1 MLSEVMNIW
10 TCRIITLC
18 YFYCHLLNIYYLC
31 VFSCVFTNLTEMQ
44 ATARIY
50 FQKAPAKKTKDDLC
64 PVKLCITHN
73 RKRKYY
79 SVIDEVKDHS
89 WLYVAADAIEKIIS
103 DSPRGK
109 YRDIAFEYKR
119 ITDKAN
125 AIINDMPVFSF
136 NQFEQKFKNE
146 VTDWDNVFAAM
157 MEQIKE
163 LKSEDRF
170 SYAMSF
176 ESTMRAVKEF
186 HEGKTFDFNCRDK
199 VINRYE
205 KYLSGKPLNFVDITP
220 AWLKK
225 FETYLRGQGK
235 KKSTLGIYVRNLR
248 VLFNLAIKEHQ
259 VRAEYPFNKHKPKS
273 STGRKIALTAEQ
285 ISLIANYQTVDPK
298 EKFYRDMFMFSFLG
312 CGMNMTDIARLRYS
326 NIEGNEIVFVRKK
339 TEAEEKTEEALR
351 IPITR
356 QMQSIIDTHGVRA
369 VGHDA
374 FIFPILRPEW
384 NEEQKFAEV
393 RQLIKMANS
402 HLKRIAKAVK
412 IKENLSSYVARHS
425 WATISKNTGASTEYI
440 SEQLGHS
447 SVLVTKSYLKGFEK
461 ATREQQSNKTEDAVY
476 NQTAV

>member
-1 MLSEVMNIW
+1 
-10 TCRIITLC
+10 
-18 YFYCHLLNIYYLC
+18 
-31 VFSCVFTNLTEMQ
+31 MQ

-79 SVIDEVKDHS
+79 SISDEIKDNT
-89 WLYVAADAIEKIIS
+89 WLYVSEDAIEKITS

-125 AIINDMPVFSF
+125 AIINSMPVFSF
-136 NQFEQKFKNE
+136 NQFEQKFMNE
-146 VTDWDNVFAAM
+146 VKDWDNVFAAM
-157 MEQIKE
+157 IEHIKE

-176 ESTMRAVKEF
+176 ESTLRAVKEF
-186 HEGKTFDFNCRDK
+186 HEDKTFNFNSRNK
-199 VINRYE
+199 VVNRYE
-205 KYLSGKPLNFVDITP
+205 KYLSGKQLNFVDITP

-225 FETYLRGQGK
+225 FEKYLKGKGK

-248 VLFNLAIKEHQ
+248 VLFNLAIKKHN
-259 VRAEYPFNKHKPKS
+259 VRAEYPFNEHKPKTS
-273 STGRKIALTAEQ
+273 SKRKIALTAEQ
-285 ISLIANYQTVDPK
+285 ISLIANYQTDDPK
-298 EKFYRDMFMFSFLG
+298 AQFYRDMFMFSFLA
-312 CGMNMTDIARLRYS
+312 CGMNMTDIARLKYS

-339 TEAEEKTEEALR
+339 TEAEENTEEPLQ
-351 IPITR
+351 IPITKR
-356 QMQSIIDTHGVRA
+356 MQSIIDTHGIRA
-369 VGHDA
+369 VGYDS

-384 NEEQKFAEV
+384 DEERKFTEV
-393 RQLIKMANS
+393 RQLTKMVNQ

-412 IKENLSSYVARHS
+412 IKENVSSYVARHS

-447 SVLVTKSYLKGFEK
+447 SVSVTKLYLKGFEK
-461 ATREQQSNKTEDAVY
+461 ATREKQSTKTEDAVY

>member
-1 MLSEVMNIW
+1 
-10 TCRIITLC
+10 
-18 YFYCHLLNIYYLC
+18 
-31 VFSCVFTNLTEMQ
+31 MQ

-79 SVIDEVKDHS
+79 SISDKIKDNA
-89 WLYVAADAIEKIIS
+89 WLYVSEDAIEKITS

-109 YRDIAFEYKR
+109 YRDIAFEYKK
-119 ITDKAN
+119 ITDKAE
-125 AIINDMPVFSF
+125 AIINDLSVFSF
-136 NQFEQKFKNE
+136 NQFEQKFMNE
-146 VTDWDNVFAAM
+146 VKDWDNVFAAM
-157 MEQIKE
+157 IEHIKE

-176 ESTMRAVKEF
+176 ESTLRAVKEF
-186 HEGKTFDFNCRDK
+186 HEGKTFDFNSRNK
-199 VINRYE
+199 VVSRYE
-205 KYLSGKPLNFVDITP
+205 KYLSGKQLNFVDITP

-225 FETYLRGQGK
+225 FEKHLKDKGK

-248 VLFNLAIKEHQ
+248 VLFNLAIKKHH
-259 VRAEYPFNKHKPKS
+259 VKAEYPFNEHKPKTS
-273 STGRKIALTAEQ
+273 SKRKIALTAEQ
-285 ISLIANYQTVDPK
+285 ISLIANYQTDDPK
-298 EKFYRDMFMFSFLG
+298 AQFYRDMFMFSFLA

-326 NIEGNEIVFVRKK
+326 NIAGNEIVFVRKK
-339 TEAEEKTEEALR
+339 TEAEENTEEPLQ
-351 IPITR
+351 IPITKR
-356 QMQSIIDTHGVRA
+356 MQSIIDTHGIRA
-369 VGHDA
+369 VGYDS

-384 NEEQKFAEV
+384 DEERKFAEV
-393 RQLIKMANS
+393 RQLTKMVNQ

-412 IKENLSSYVARHS
+412 IKDNVSSYVARHS

-461 ATREQQSNKTEDAVY
+461 ATREQQSSKTEDAVY
-476 NQTAV
+476 NQKAV

>member
-1 MLSEVMNIW
+1 
-10 TCRIITLC
+10 
-18 YFYCHLLNIYYLC
+18 
-31 VFSCVFTNLTEMQ
+31 MQ

-79 SVIDEVKDHS
+79 SISDEIKDNT
-89 WLYVAADAIEKIIS
+89 WLYVSEDAIEKITS

-109 YRDIAFEYKR
+109 YRDIAFEYKK
-119 ITDKAN
+119 ITDKAD
-125 AIINDMPVFSF
+125 AIINSLPVFSF
-136 NQFEQKFKNE
+136 NQFEQKFMNE
-146 VTDWDNVFAAM
+146 VKDWDNVFAAM
-157 MEQIKE
+157 IEHIKE

-176 ESTMRAVKEF
+176 ESTLRAVKEF
-186 HEGKTFDFNCRDK
+186 HEDKTFDFNSRNK
-199 VINRYE
+199 VVNRYE
-205 KYLSGKPLNFVDITP
+205 KYLSGKQLNFVDITP

-225 FETYLRGQGK
+225 FEKYLKGKGK

-248 VLFNLAIKEHQ
+248 VLFNLAIKKHN
-259 VRAEYPFNKHKPKS
+259 VRAEYPFNEHKPKTS
-273 STGRKIALTAEQ
+273 SKRKIALTAEQ
-285 ISLIANYQTVDPK
+285 ISLIANYQTDDPK
-298 EKFYRDMFMFSFLG
+298 AQFYRDMFMFSFLA
-312 CGMNMTDIARLRYS
+312 CGMNMTDIARLKYS

-339 TEAEEKTEEALR
+339 TEAEENTEEPLQ
-351 IPITR
+351 IPITKR
-356 QMQSIIDTHGVRA
+356 MQSIIDTHGVRA

-384 NEEQKFAEV
+384 DEERKFAEV
-393 RQLIKMANS
+393 RQLTKMVNQ

-412 IKENLSSYVARHS
+412 IKENVSSYVARHS

-447 SVLVTKSYLKGFEK
+447 SVSVTKLYLKGFEK
-461 ATREQQSNKTEDAVY
+461 ATREKQSTKTEDAVY
-476 NQTAV
+476 NQKAV

>member
-1 MLSEVMNIW
+1 
-10 TCRIITLC
+10 
-18 YFYCHLLNIYYLC
+18 
-31 VFSCVFTNLTEMQ
+31 MQ

-79 SVIDEVKDHS
+79 SISDKIKDNA
-89 WLYVAADAIEKIIS
+89 WLYVSEDAIEKITS

-109 YRDIAFEYKR
+109 YRDIAFEYKK
-119 ITDKAN
+119 ITDKAE
-125 AIINDMPVFSF
+125 AIINDLSVFSF
-136 NQFEQKFKNE
+136 NQFEQKFMNE
-146 VTDWDNVFAAM
+146 VKDWDNVCAAM
-157 MEQIKE
+157 IEHIKE

-176 ESTMRAVKEF
+176 ESTLRAVKEF
-186 HEGKTFDFNCRDK
+186 HEGKTFDFNSRNK
-199 VINRYE
+199 VVSRYE
-205 KYLSGKPLNFVDITP
+205 KYLSGKQLNFVDITP

-225 FETYLRGQGK
+225 FEKYLKDKGK

-248 VLFNLAIKEHQ
+248 VLFNLAIKKHH
-259 VRAEYPFNKHKPKS
+259 VKAEYPFNEHKPKTS
-273 STGRKIALTAEQ
+273 SKRKIALTAEQ
-285 ISLIANYQTVDPK
+285 ISLIANYQTDDPK
-298 EKFYRDMFMFSFLG
+298 AQFYRDMFMFSFLA

-339 TEAEEKTEEALR
+339 TEAEENTEEPLQ
-351 IPITR
+351 IPITKR
-356 QMQSIIDTHGVRA
+356 MQSIIDTHGIRA
-369 VGHDA
+369 VGYDS

-384 NEEQKFAEV
+384 DEERKFAEV
-393 RQLIKMANS
+393 RQLTKMVNQ

-412 IKENLSSYVARHS
+412 IKDNVSSYVARHS

-461 ATREQQSNKTEDAVY
+461 ATRETQSTKTEDAVY
-476 NQTAV
+476 NQKAV

>member
-1 MLSEVMNIW
+1 
-10 TCRIITLC
+10 
-18 YFYCHLLNIYYLC
+18 
-31 VFSCVFTNLTEMQ
+31 MQ

-79 SVIDEVKDHS
+79 SISDEIKDNT
-89 WLYVAADAIEKIIS
+89 WLYVTEDAIEKITS

-125 AIINDMPVFSF
+125 AIINSMPVFSF
-136 NQFEQKFKNE
+136 NQFEQKFMNE
-146 VTDWDNVFAAM
+146 VKDWDNVFAAM
-157 MEQIKE
+157 IEHIKE

-176 ESTMRAVKEF
+176 ESTLRAVKEF
-186 HEGKTFDFNCRDK
+186 HEDKTFDFNSRNK
-199 VINRYE
+199 VVSRYE
-205 KYLSGKPLNFVDITP
+205 KYLSGKQLNFVDITP

-225 FETYLRGQGK
+225 FEKYLKGKGK

-248 VLFNLAIKEHQ
+248 VLFNLAIKKHH
-259 VRAEYPFNKHKPKS
+259 VKAEYPFNEHKPKTS
-273 STGRKIALTAEQ
+273 SKRKIALTAEQ
-285 ISLIANYQTVDPK
+285 ISLIANYQTDDPK
-298 EKFYRDMFMFSFLG
+298 AQFYRDMFMFSFLA
-312 CGMNMTDIARLRYS
+312 CGMNMTDIARLKYS

-339 TEAEEKTEEALR
+339 TEAEENTEEPLQ
-351 IPITR
+351 IPITKR
-356 QMQSIIDTHGVRA
+356 MQSIIDTHGIRA
-369 VGHDA
+369 VGYDS

-384 NEEQKFAEV
+384 DEERKFTEV
-393 RQLIKMANS
+393 RQLTKMVNQ

-412 IKENLSSYVARHS
+412 IKENVSSYVARHS

-461 ATREQQSNKTEDAVY
+461 ATREQQSSKIEDVVY

>member
-1 MLSEVMNIW
+1 
-10 TCRIITLC
+10 
-18 YFYCHLLNIYYLC
+18 
-31 VFSCVFTNLTEMQ
+31 MQ

-79 SVIDEVKDHS
+79 SISDKIKDNT
-89 WLYVAADAIEKIIS
+89 WLYVSEDAIEKITS

-109 YRDIAFEYKR
+109 YRDIAFEYKK
-119 ITDKAN
+119 ITDKAE
-125 AIINDMPVFSF
+125 AIINDLSVFSF
-136 NQFEQKFKNE
+136 NQFEQKFMNE
-146 VTDWDNVFAAM
+146 VKDWDNVFAAM
-157 MEQIKE
+157 IEHIKE

-176 ESTMRAVKEF
+176 ESTLRAVKEF
-186 HEGKTFDFNCRDK
+186 HEGKTFDFNSRNK
-199 VINRYE
+199 VVSRYE
-205 KYLSGKPLNFVDITP
+205 KYLSGKQLNFVDITP

-225 FETYLRGQGK
+225 FEKHLKDQGK

-248 VLFNLAIKEHQ
+248 VLFNLAIKKHH
-259 VRAEYPFNKHKPKS
+259 VKAEYPFNEHKPKTS
-273 STGRKIALTAEQ
+273 SKRKIALTAEQ
-285 ISLIANYQTVDPK
+285 ISLIANYQTDDPK
-298 EKFYRDMFMFSFLG
+298 AQFYRDMFMFSFLA
-312 CGMNMTDIARLRYS
+312 CGMNLTDIARLRYS

-339 TEAEEKTEEALR
+339 TEAEENTEEPLQ
-351 IPITR
+351 IPITKR
-356 QMQSIIDTHGVRA
+356 MQSIIDTHGIRA
-369 VGHDA
+369 VGYDS

-384 NEEQKFAEV
+384 DEERKFAEV
-393 RQLIKMANS
+393 RQLTKMVNQ

-412 IKENLSSYVARHS
+412 IKDNVSSYVARHS

-461 ATREQQSNKTEDAVY
+461 ATRETQSTKTEDAVY
-476 NQTAV
+476 NQKAV

>member
-1 MLSEVMNIW
+1 
-10 TCRIITLC
+10 
-18 YFYCHLLNIYYLC
+18 
-31 VFSCVFTNLTEMQ
+31 MQ

-79 SVIDEVKDHS
+79 SISDEIKDNT
-89 WLYVAADAIEKIIS
+89 WLYVTEDAIEKITS

-109 YRDIAFEYKR
+109 YRDMAFEYKR

-125 AIINDMPVFSF
+125 KIINDLPIFSF
-136 NQFEQKFKNE
+136 NQFEQKFMNE
-146 VTDWDNVFAAM
+146 VKDWDNVFAAM
-157 MEQIKE
+157 IEHIKE

-176 ESTMRAVKEF
+176 ESTLRAVKEF
-186 HEGKTFDFNCRDK
+186 HEGKTFDFNSRNK
-199 VINRYE
+199 VVSRYE
-205 KYLSGKPLNFVDITP
+205 KYLSGKQLNFVDITP

-225 FETYLRGQGK
+225 FEKHLKDKGK

-248 VLFNLAIKEHQ
+248 VLFNLAIKKHH
-259 VRAEYPFNKHKPKS
+259 VKAEYPFNEHKPKTS
-273 STGRKIALTAEQ
+273 SKRKIALTAEQ
-285 ISLIANYQTVDPK
+285 ISLIANYQTDDPK
-298 EKFYRDMFMFSFLG
+298 AQFYRDMFMFSFLA

-339 TEAEEKTEEALR
+339 TEAEENTEEPLQ
-351 IPITR
+351 IPITKR
-356 QMQSIIDTHGVRA
+356 MQSIIDTHGIRA
-369 VGHDA
+369 VGYDS

-384 NEEQKFAEV
+384 DEERKFAEV
-393 RQLIKMANS
+393 RQLTKMVNQ

-412 IKENLSSYVARHS
+412 IKDNVSSYVARHS

-461 ATREQQSNKTEDAVY
+461 ATREQQSSKTEDAVY
-476 NQTAV
+476 NQKAV

>member
-1 MLSEVMNIW
+1 
-10 TCRIITLC
+10 
-18 YFYCHLLNIYYLC
+18 
-31 VFSCVFTNLTEMQ
+31 MQ

-79 SVIDEVKDHS
+79 SISDEIKDNT
-89 WLYVAADAIEKIIS
+89 WLYVSEDAIEKITS

-109 YRDIAFEYKR
+109 YRDIAFEYKK

-125 AIINDMPVFSF
+125 KIINDLSIFSF
-136 NQFEQKFKNE
+136 NQFEQKFMNE
-146 VTDWDNVFAAM
+146 VKDWDNVFAAM
-157 MEQIKE
+157 IEHIKE

-176 ESTMRAVKEF
+176 ESTLRAVKEF
-186 HEGKTFDFNCRDK
+186 HEDKTFNFNSRDK
-199 VINRYE
+199 VVNRYE
-205 KYLSGKPLNFVDITP
+205 KYLSGKQLNFVDITP

-225 FETYLRGQGK
+225 FEKYLKGKGK

-248 VLFNLAIKEHQ
+248 VLFNLAIKKHN
-259 VRAEYPFNKHKPKS
+259 VRAEYPFNEHKPKTS
-273 STGRKIALTAEQ
+273 SKRKIALTAEQ
-285 ISLIANYQTVDPK
+285 ISLIANYQTDDPK
-298 EKFYRDMFMFSFLG
+298 AQFYRDMFMFSFLA
-312 CGMNMTDIARLRYS
+312 CGMNMTDIARLKYS

-339 TEAEEKTEEALR
+339 TEAEENTEEPLQ
-351 IPITR
+351 IPITKR
-356 QMQSIIDTHGVRA
+356 MQSIIDTHGIRA
-369 VGHDA
+369 VGYDS

-384 NEEQKFAEV
+384 DEERKFAEV
-393 RQLIKMANS
+393 RQLTKMVNQ
-402 HLKRIAKAVK
+402 HLKKIAKAVK
-412 IKENLSSYVARHS
+412 IKDNVSSYVARHS

-447 SVLVTKSYLKGFEK
+447 SVSVTKLYLKGFEK
-461 ATREQQSNKTEDAVY
+461 ATREKQSTKTEDAVY

>member
-1 MLSEVMNIW
+1 
-10 TCRIITLC
+10 
-18 YFYCHLLNIYYLC
+18 
-31 VFSCVFTNLTEMQ
+31 MQ

-79 SVIDEVKDHS
+79 SISDKIKDNA
-89 WLYVAADAIEKIIS
+89 WLYVSEDAIEKITS

-109 YRDIAFEYKR
+109 YRDIAFEYKK
-119 ITDKAN
+119 ITDKAE
-125 AIINDMPVFSF
+125 AIINDLSVFSF
-136 NQFEQKFKNE
+136 NQFEQKFMNE
-146 VTDWDNVFAAM
+146 VKDWDNVFAAM
-157 MEQIKE
+157 IEHIKE

-176 ESTMRAVKEF
+176 ESTLRAVKEF
-186 HEGKTFDFNCRDK
+186 HEGKTFDFNSRNK
-199 VINRYE
+199 VVSRYE
-205 KYLSGKPLNFVDITP
+205 KYLSGKQLNFVDITP

-225 FETYLRGQGK
+225 FEKYLKDKGK

-248 VLFNLAIKEHQ
+248 VLFNLAIKKHH
-259 VRAEYPFNKHKPKS
+259 VKAEYPFNEHKPKTS
-273 STGRKIALTAEQ
+273 SKRKIALTAEQ
-285 ISLIANYQTVDPK
+285 ISLIANYQTDDPK
-298 EKFYRDMFMFSFLG
+298 AQFYRDMFMFSFLA

-339 TEAEEKTEEALR
+339 TEAEENTEEPLQ
-351 IPITR
+351 IPITKR
-356 QMQSIIDTHGVRA
+356 MQSIIDTHGIRA
-369 VGHDA
+369 VGYDS

-384 NEEQKFAEV
+384 DEERKFAEV
-393 RQLIKMANS
+393 RQLTKMVNQ

-412 IKENLSSYVARHS
+412 IKDNVSSYVARHS

-461 ATREQQSNKTEDAVY
+461 ATREQQSSKTEDAVY
-476 NQTAV
+476 NQKAV

>member
-1 MLSEVMNIW
+1 
-10 TCRIITLC
+10 
-18 YFYCHLLNIYYLC
+18 
-31 VFSCVFTNLTEMQ
+31 MQ

-79 SVIDEVKDHS
+79 SISDKIKDNA
-89 WLYVAADAIEKIIS
+89 WLYVSEDAIEKITS
-103 DSPRGK
+103 NSPRGK
-109 YRDIAFEYKR
+109 YRDIAFEYKK
-119 ITDKAN
+119 ITDKAE
-125 AIINDMPVFSF
+125 AIINDLSVFSF
-136 NQFEQKFKNE
+136 NQFEQKFMNE
-146 VTDWDNVFAAM
+146 VKDWDNVFAAM
-157 MEQIKE
+157 IEHIKE

-176 ESTMRAVKEF
+176 ESTLRAVKEF
-186 HEGKTFDFNCRDK
+186 HEGKTFDFNSRNK
-199 VINRYE
+199 VVSRYE
-205 KYLSGKPLNFVDITP
+205 KYLSGKQLNFVDITP

-225 FETYLRGQGK
+225 FEKYLKDKGK

-248 VLFNLAIKEHQ
+248 VLFNLAIKKHH
-259 VRAEYPFNKHKPKS
+259 VKAEYPFNEHKPKTS
-273 STGRKIALTAEQ
+273 SKRKIALTAEQ
-285 ISLIANYQTVDPK
+285 ISLIANYQTDDPK
-298 EKFYRDMFMFSFLG
+298 AQFYRDMFMFSFLA

-339 TEAEEKTEEALR
+339 TEAEENTEEPLQ
-351 IPITR
+351 IPITKR
-356 QMQSIIDTHGVRA
+356 MQSIIDTHGIRA
-369 VGHDA
+369 VGYDS

-384 NEEQKFAEV
+384 DEERKFAEV
-393 RQLIKMANS
+393 RQLTKMVNQ

-412 IKENLSSYVARHS
+412 IKDNVSSYVARHS

-461 ATREQQSNKTEDAVY
+461 ATREQQSSKTEDAVY
-476 NQTAV
+476 NQKAV

>member
-1 MLSEVMNIW
+1 
-10 TCRIITLC
+10 
-18 YFYCHLLNIYYLC
+18 
-31 VFSCVFTNLTEMQ
+31 MQ

-79 SVIDEVKDHS
+79 SISDEIKDNT
-89 WLYVAADAIEKIIS
+89 WLYVTEDAIEKVTS

-125 AIINDMPVFSF
+125 AIINSMPVFSF
-136 NQFEQKFKNE
+136 NQFEQKFMNE
-146 VTDWDNVFAAM
+146 VKDWDNVFAAM
-157 MEQIKE
+157 IEHIKE

-176 ESTMRAVKEF
+176 ESTLRAVKEF
-186 HEGKTFDFNCRDK
+186 HEDRTFDFNSRNK
-199 VINRYE
+199 VVSRYE
-205 KYLSGKPLNFVDITP
+205 KYLSGKQLNFVDITP

-225 FETYLRGQGK
+225 FEKYLKGKGK

-248 VLFNLAIKEHQ
+248 VLFNLAIKKHN
-259 VRAEYPFNKHKPKS
+259 VRAEYPFNEHKPKTS
-273 STGRKIALTAEQ
+273 SKRKIALTAEQ
-285 ISLIANYQTVDPK
+285 ISLIANYQTDDPK
-298 EKFYRDMFMFSFLG
+298 AQFYRDMFMFSFLA
-312 CGMNMTDIARLRYS
+312 CGMNMTDIARLKYS

-339 TEAEEKTEEALR
+339 TEAEENTEEPLQ
-351 IPITR
+351 IPITKR
-356 QMQSIIDTHGVRA
+356 MQSIIDTHGIRA
-369 VGHDA
+369 VGYDS

-384 NEEQKFAEV
+384 DEERKFTEV
-393 RQLIKMANS
+393 RQLTKMVNQ

-412 IKENLSSYVARHS
+412 IKENVSSYVARHS

-447 SVLVTKSYLKGFEK
+447 SVSVTKLYLKGFEK
-461 ATREQQSNKTEDAVY
+461 ATREKQSTKTEDAVY

>member
-1 MLSEVMNIW
+1 
-10 TCRIITLC
+10 
-18 YFYCHLLNIYYLC
+18 
-31 VFSCVFTNLTEMQ
+31 MQ

-79 SVIDEVKDHS
+79 SISDKIKDNA
-89 WLYVAADAIEKIIS
+89 WLYVSEDAIEKITS

-109 YRDIAFEYKR
+109 YRDIAFEYKK
-119 ITDKAN
+119 ITDKAE
-125 AIINDMPVFSF
+125 AIINDLSVFSF
-136 NQFEQKFKNE
+136 NQFEQKFMNE
-146 VTDWDNVFAAM
+146 VKDWDNVFAAM
-157 MEQIKE
+157 IEHIKE

-176 ESTMRAVKEF
+176 ESTLRAVKEF
-186 HEGKTFDFNCRDK
+186 HEGKTFDFNSRNK
-199 VINRYE
+199 VVSRYE
-205 KYLSGKPLNFVDITP
+205 KYLSGKQLNFVDITP

-225 FETYLRGQGK
+225 FEKYLKDKGK

-248 VLFNLAIKEHQ
+248 VLFNLAIKKHH
-259 VRAEYPFNKHKPKS
+259 VKAEYPFNEHKPKTS
-273 STGRKIALTAEQ
+273 SKRKIALTAEQ
-285 ISLIANYQTVDPK
+285 ISLIANYQTDDPK
-298 EKFYRDMFMFSFLG
+298 AQFYRDMFMFSFLA

-339 TEAEEKTEEALR
+339 TEAEENTEEPLQ
-351 IPITR
+351 IPITKR
-356 QMQSIIDTHGVRA
+356 MQSIIDTHGIRA
-369 VGHDA
+369 VGYDS

-384 NEEQKFAEV
+384 DEERKFAEV
-393 RQLIKMANS
+393 RQLTKMVNQ

-412 IKENLSSYVARHS
+412 IKDNVSSYVARHS

-461 ATREQQSNKTEDAVY
+461 ATRETQSTKTEDAVY
-476 NQTAV
+476 NQKAV